1 MGHESREGRETSK
14 LMPCDST
21 DSTIVEL
28 QAQGWEDAYS
38 FHVREPEQ
46 WNMACDRAYEL
57 LGEGWDVV
65 LVGGQDEAEKQ
76 DGVTYLYKKKET
88 AE

>member
-1 MGHESREGRETSK
+1 MKS
-14 LMPCDST
+14 MPCGST
-21 DSTIVEL
+21 DKSTAEL
-28 QAQGWEDAYS
+28 QAEGWSDAYS
-38 FHVREPEQ
+38 FHVRLTVQ

-57 LGEGWDVV
+57 LGEGWEVV